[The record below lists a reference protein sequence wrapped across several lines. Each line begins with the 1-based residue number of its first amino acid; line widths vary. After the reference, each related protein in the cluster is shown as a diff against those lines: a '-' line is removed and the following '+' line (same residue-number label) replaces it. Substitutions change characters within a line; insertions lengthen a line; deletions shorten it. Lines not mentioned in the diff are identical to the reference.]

1 MEYKIVKTNEPEKL
15 SEKVT
20 QQIAQGWELYGNP
33 SVALTVGNAIYVQA
47 LIKADEGVGVLAQG
61 IAEGQE

>member
-1 MEYKIVKTNEPEKL
+1 
-15 SEKVT
+15 VT

-47 LIKADEGVGVLAQG
+47 LLAQG